1 MSNTEPWQDKNK
13 KLIVQSN
20 DLITAR
26 YDLDIDGFRA
36 LTLFLSKVN
45 QRLENPGWVSFTAHE
60 FQITFDINKK
70 NIWRCMKKAVTSLSK
85 MVAYGDDLSLLVS
98 TGITRY
104 LLYQS
109 FGPFYVTAF

>member
-1 MSNTEPWQDKNK
+1 MSNTEPWQDENK

-60 FQITFDINKK
+60 FERSTL
-70 NIWRCMKKAVTSLSK
+70 RVSGAAT
-85 MVAYGDDLSLLVS
+85 LLRGCS
-98 TGITRY
+98 
-104 LLYQS
+104 
-109 FGPFYVTAF
+109 